1 MAALPRARNDKDA
14 YLLTEIIKRCL
25 VELYECA
32 VSPEPEC
39 SESAQALIR
48 DFIVDFTEHVDV
60 SKLSLG
66 LRRGIYAREEVAK

>member
-32 VSPEPEC
+32 VMPEPEC

-48 DFIVDFTEHVDV
+48 DFIGDFTEHVDV
-60 SKLSLG
+60 SKLSTG
-66 LRRGIYAREEVAK
+66 LRRGIYAREEVSK